1 MPADTPYVVAHLGVS
16 LDGKTDGFPLD
27 SVRFHQL
34 VGTTWHEDV
43 TLAGSDTVLA
53 LEPALVHGPG
63 PRDPGPLLAVVD
75 GRARVTRWEELRD
88 AGHWSEVLALRCH
101 ATPPH
106 PHGRHVPELVVGDD
120 QVDLAAALRAI
131 GRRPGAE
138 VVRVASGGRL
148 VGRLLAAGLV
158 DEISLLVHPVM
169 GVGSRDWWGDAPPP
183 QRSLQVIDSDTFGG
197 GLVWLR
203 YRVA

>member
-1 MPADTPYVVAHLGVS
+1 MPTDTPYVVAHLAVS

-27 SVRFHQL
+27 RARFHQL

-53 LEPALVHGPG
+53 LEPTLHHGPG
-63 PRDPGPLLAVVD
+63 PHDPGPLLAVVD

-88 AGHWSEVLALRCH
+88 AGHWSEVLALHCR
-101 ATPPH
+101 ATPPR
-106 PHGRHVPELVVGDD
+106 PVGRYVPELVVGDE

-131 GRRPGAE
+131 GRRPGAA
-138 VVRVASGGRL
+138 VVRVVSGGRL

-158 DEISLLVHPVM
+158 DEVSLLVHPVM
-169 GVGSRDWWGDAPPP
+169 GVGARTWWGEARPP
-183 QRSLQVIDSDTFGG
+183 QRSLQLIDSDTFGG

>member
-16 LDGKTDGFPLD
+16 LDGKTDGFPRD
-27 SVRFHQL
+27 ETRFHQL

-53 LEPALVHGPG
+53 REPAMAPGPG

-75 GRARVTRWEELRD
+75 GRARVTRWQELRD
-88 AGHWSEVLALRCH
+88 AGHWSEVLALHCR
-101 ATPPH
+101 ATPPR
-106 PHGRHVPELVVGDD
+106 PVGRYVPELVVGDD
-120 QVDLAAALRAI
+120 RVDLAAALRAL
-131 GRRPGAE
+131 GRRPGVA
-138 VVRVASGGRL
+138 VVRVVSGGRL
-148 VGRLLAAGLV
+148 VGRLLARGLV
-158 DEISLLVHPVM
+158 DEVSLLVHPVM
-169 GVGSRDWWGDAPPP
+169 GVGSRDWWGEAPPP
-183 QRSLQVIDSDTFGG
+183 ARSLQLIESDTFGR